1 MLMKQLEA
9 LLKRVE
15 KPSRYIGH
23 EVNAVYKDL
32 STVQVRYAHA
42 FPDIYEVGVSHL
54 GSHILYGAFNEVPEF
69 YCERVYAPWVDME
82 AQMLA
87 HNVPLFSL
95 ETKTPV
101 AAFDF
106 IGFTL
111 QYELSYTNIIRM
123 LKLGNLPPLKKDRTP
138 EMPLIIAGGPCAY
151 NPEPLADIVDVFLI
165 GEGEK
170 LLIDFAKYYQAHY
183 KSQTRES
190 FMRGLS
196 QIQGVYVPELYTVTY
211 HADGTLASFAPRFE
225 EVPAKVVKRI
235 EQDMDAAYYPDK
247 FIVPF
252 GDAVHNRAVV
262 EIFRGCTK
270 GCRFCQ
276 AGMIYRPLREKSTE
290 RVEAVVDAILQATG
304 FEEVALSSLSTLD
317 HSEIEPMI
325 SRLIE
330 KYQDQKVGISL
341 PSLRLDSLSVDV
353 LQEIQKVRKTGL
365 TFAPE
370 AGTQRLRDVINKGV
384 TDQNIDETLA
394 RVFKL
399 GWSRVKLYFMLGLPT
414 ETLEDVQGIVDIA
427 RRIQRIYR
435 EVTQGE
441 KRKPLTLTISTSTFV
456 PKPFTP
462 FQWSPHDGMDLVL
475 EKQQLLKDAFR
486 KSPVQYNYHD
496 AKTSRIE
503 AVFSRGDRRLG
514 KAIVAAEAMGC
525 HFDGWEE
532 HFHYDKWLEALAAE
546 GLDVDFYA
554 HRERGQDEILPWDF
568 IDCGVEK
575 RFLQREWQFAKTGK
589 TTVDCRLN
597 CIGCGV
603 NSGDLG
609 GICK

>member
-1 MLMKQLEA
+1 MKQLEA

-23 EVNAVYKDL
+23 EVNAVYKNLDQ
-32 STVQVRYAHA
+32 VAVRYAHA
-42 FPDIYEVGVSHL
+42 FPDVYEVGVSHL

-95 ETKTPV
+95 ETKTPI
-101 AAFDF
+101 AEFDF

-111 QYELSYTNIIRM
+111 QYELSYTNIARM
-123 LKLGNLPPLKKDRTP
+123 LRLGGIPALKAERTSD
-138 EMPLIIAGGPCAY
+138 MPLIIAGGPCAY

-170 LLIDFAKYYQAHY
+170 LLIDFARYYQANY
-183 KSQTRES
+183 KVLSREA

-196 QIQGVYVPELYTVTY
+196 QIQGVYVPELYAVSY
-211 HADGTLASFAPRFE
+211 HEDGTIAAFE
-225 EVPAKVVKRI
+225 PIFEDVPKKVVKRI
-235 EQDMDAAYYPDK
+235 EQDMNAAYYPDK

-290 RVEAVVDAILQATG
+290 RVEEVVDAILQATG

-325 SRLIE
+325 TRLIE

-370 AGTQRLRDVINKGV
+370 AGTQRMRDVINKGV

-394 RVFKL
+394 RVFRL

-414 ETLEDVQGIVDIA
+414 ETMEDVQGIAEIA

-441 KRKPLTLTISTSTFV
+441 KRKPLTLTVSTSTFV

-462 FQWSPHDGMDLVL
+462 FQWSPHDTMEQVL
-475 EKQQLLKDAFR
+475 EKQQALKDAFR

-503 AVFSRGDRRLG
+503 AVFARGDRRLG
-514 KAIVAAEAMGC
+514 AAIVEAEKRGN

-532 HFHYDKWLEALAAE
+532 HFNYEQWLEVLGDL

-554 HRERGQDEILPWDF
+554 HRQRGMEEILPWDF

-575 RFLQREWQFAKTGK
+575 RFLAREWSFAQTGK

-597 CIGCGV
+597 CVGCGV

-609 GICK
+609 GVCR

>member
-1 MLMKQLEA
+1 MKQLEA

-15 KPSRYIGH
+15 KPSRYIGN

-32 STVQVRYAHA
+32 SEVKVRYAHA
-42 FPDIYEVGVSHL
+42 FPDVYEVGVSHL
-54 GSHILYGAFNEVPEF
+54 GSHILYGAFNAVPEF

-82 AQMLA
+82 AQMRLA
-87 HNVPLFSL
+87 QVPLFSL
-95 ETKTPV
+95 ETKTPI
-101 AAFDF
+101 AEFD
-106 IGFTL
+106 IVGFTL
-111 QYELSYTNIIRM
+111 QYELSYTNIVRM
-123 LKLGNLPPLKKDRTP
+123 LRLGNIPPLKSERSKD
-138 EMPLIIAGGPCAY
+138 MPLVIAGGPCAY

-165 GEGEK
+165 GEGEQ
-170 LLIDFAKYYQAHY
+170 LLVDFAKYYAAHY
-183 KSQTRES
+183 HQMSREA
-190 FMRGLS
+190 FMIGLS
-196 QIQGVYVPELYTVTY
+196 QIQGVYVPELYAVHY
-211 HADGTLASFAPRFE
+211 NEDGTIADFAPISDA
-225 EVPAKVVKRI
+225 VPKKVVKRI
-235 EQDMDAAYYPDK
+235 EQDMDAAYYPEQ

-252 GDAVHNRAVV
+252 GDAVHNRAVI

-276 AGMIYRPLREKSTE
+276 AGMIYRPLREKSVE
-290 RVEAVVDAILQATG
+290 RVEEIVDGILQATG

-325 SRLIE
+325 KRLVD
-330 KYQDQKVGISL
+330 KYQDQKIGISL

-384 TDQNIDETLA
+384 TDENINTTLA
-394 RVFKL
+394 RVFEL

-414 ETLEDVQGIVDIA
+414 ETLEDVAGIAEIA
-427 RRIQRIYR
+427 KRIQGIYR
-435 EVTQGE
+435 EVTKGE
-441 KRKPLTLTISTSTFV
+441 KRKPLTLTVSTSTFV

-462 FQWSPHDGMDLVL
+462 FQWQAHDTMDMVL
-475 EKQQLLKDAFR
+475 EKQAVLKEAFR

-496 AKTSRIE
+496 AKTSRVE
-503 AVFSRGDRRLG
+503 SVFARGDRRLG
-514 KAIVAAEAMGC
+514 AAIVEAEARGC
-525 HFDGWEE
+525 QFDGWEE
-532 HFHYDKWLEALAAE
+532 HFKYELWLEVFESL
-546 GLDVDFYA
+546 GIDVDFYA
-554 HRERGQDEILPWDF
+554 HRERGLDEILPWDF

-575 RFLQREWQFAKTGK
+575 RFLQREWALAQAAK

-597 CIGCGV
+597 CVGCGV

-609 GICK
+609 GVC